1 MGAWSFDGLVA
12 LLPMPDP
19 EPTHPPADPPV
30 GPGTALPS
38 VGARVLAFVA
48 ILLAGA
54 AGAFIGYAFM
64 DLQTTGDA
72 TVAKGIGALIGAV
85 IAAGGTA
92 IVVVLTLRAMSE
104 WRTIQDA
111 NPKRPERLP
120 DGGNRR
126 PPRVR

>member
-1 MGAWSFDGLVA
+1 MIS
-12 LLPMPDP
+12 MSDP
-19 EPTHPPADPPV
+19 EHAPPGAEPASTGPPAQ
-30 GPGTALPS
+30 TALPS
-38 VGARVLAFVA
+38 VGARVLAFIA
-48 ILLAGA
+48 ILLAGT
-54 AGAFIGYAFM
+54 AGAFIGFAFM

-72 TVAKGIGALIGAV
+72 TVAKGIGALVGAV

-104 WRTIQDA
+104 WHTIQADT
-111 NPKRPERLP
+111 PRRVERTP